1 MIKALYP
8 YNFLFDLS
16 MRVEDFP
23 GGLPND
29 FDGSLRYVLSSLEE
43 PDRKMV
49 LYRYKGGMTYE
60 QIAQLMEYNVKTVA
74 WRINRALKLIKTSYR
89 FSILKYGISGW
100 VNKEVEEVQDM
111 FFDMSTHDFDDIFP
125 LTRITRQSIYS
136 SDISNL
142 TCDTLANSGG
152 IHTLGDLTKLTWNEL
167 NDIPG
172 ISNHAAIEIR
182 AALKKY
188 GLNLLPEPIGSS
200 PIVGA
205 RRKPQK
211 LNPSSYANRLLY
223 QVYGEPWSHPLPE
236 DYDDAFSY
244 IIDCILTKE
253 ESRVLDD
260 RFAQG
265 MTLIEIQTVE
275 YIPTERIDA
284 ILNTSLHRIKSIG
297 AMPLLING
305 LKYYSEEGVP
315 VQDIP
320 LLIVMKHNE
329 TSLSFKTV
337 KALSAYKVFTV
348 GQLHDRIV
356 HDFKLLKVL
365 SEESLLEIEST
376 LDYYHLTK
384 GLIPLREYLSKKV
397 TCSLL
402 RAGINSIDILKNT
415 DADTLMK
422 IHGFGA
428 RTVSNIK
435 ARLEQYDLESRGIRD
450 QQT

>member
-1 MIKALYP
+1 MTKAPYP

-16 MRVEDFP
+16 MHVEDFP

-43 PDRKMV
+43 SDRKMI
-49 LYRYKGGMTYE
+49 LYRYKGGMTYD
-60 QIAQLMEYNVKTVA
+60 QIAQLMDYNVKTVT
-74 WRINRALKLIKTSYR
+74 WRINRSLKLIKTSYR
-89 FSILKYGISGW
+89 FSILKHGISGW

-111 FFDMSTHDFDDIFP
+111 FFDMSTHDFDDILP
-125 LTRITRQSIYS
+125 LTRITRQSTYS
-136 SDISNL
+136 SEISSL
-142 TCDTLANSGG
+142 TCDILAKSGG
-152 IHTLGDLTKLTWNEL
+152 IHTLGDLTKITWNEL

-172 ISNHAAIEIR
+172 INNHAAIEIR
-182 AALKKY
+182 TALKKH

-200 PIVGA
+200 LIVGA
-205 RRKPQK
+205 RRKPQQ
-211 LNPSSYANRLLY
+211 LNPSLYANRLLY

-236 DYDDAFSY
+236 DYDEAFSY

-253 ESRVLDD
+253 ESRVLGD

-275 YIPTERIDA
+275 HIPNERVDA
-284 ILNTSLHRIKSIG
+284 ILNTSLRRIKSIG

-305 LKYYSEEGVP
+305 LKYYREEDVP

-320 LLIVMKHNE
+320 LLIVMKNNE

-356 HDFKLLKVL
+356 HDLKLLKGV

-384 GLIPLREYLSKKV
+384 GLIPLREYLSEKV
-397 TCSLL
+397 ICSLL
-402 RAGINSIDILKNT
+402 RAGINSIDILKNI
-415 DADTLMK
+415 DADALMK

-435 ARLEQYDLESRGIRD
+435 ARLEQYDFENHRIRD
-450 QQT
+450 